1 MIRKYFRKLLYR
13 KVVLEGSGCT
23 NHLLKNRIISEVIRH
38 REAGPAI
45 IRENGSQWWCLN
57 GRLHREDG
65 PAVIWSN
72 GTQEWWLNG
81 TMYSYEGYINELFPE
96 DSPQRTLFIL
106 KWS

>member
-23 NHLLKNRIISEVIRH
+23 NHLLKNRITFAAMLH
-38 REAGPAI
+38 RIDGPARI
-45 IRENGSQWWCLN
+45 WRDGSQAWYLN
-57 GRLHREDG
+57 GELHRESG
-65 PAVIWSN
+65 PAVICAN
-72 GTQEWWLNG
+72 GRQRWYLNG
-81 TMYSYEGYINELFPE
+81 NMYSFEEYVHKMFPE